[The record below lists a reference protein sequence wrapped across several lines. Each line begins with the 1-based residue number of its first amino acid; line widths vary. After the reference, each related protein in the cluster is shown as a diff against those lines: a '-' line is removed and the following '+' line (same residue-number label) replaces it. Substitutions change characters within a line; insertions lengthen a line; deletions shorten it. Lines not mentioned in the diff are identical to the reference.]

1 MGSSIP
7 GIQALMDAR
16 STYFSTNSNYTL
28 VAPTISSYSA
38 SNPTPSYG
46 ETITMKI
53 TCSNEATVYFG
64 YRFNIEDKFTRLLMY
79 DDGLHNDGAAGDH
92 LYGVS
97 VTMNGSRMHYYYYT
111 ENANAGLFSPQR
123 AEHEYHTLSVV
134 IPTPLVGQ
142 VRINEIMADNA
153 TIVEDNYG
161 ENDDWIEFYNK
172 TSTPKDLSGLY
183 LSDDP
188 LLLNKW
194 QIPSG
199 TYIEPYGYLI
209 FWTDKDAD
217 QSGLHTNFKLSSAG
231 ESVFIS
237 NGITIFDQV
246 DFGLQTT
253 DISYASCPDGG
264 IFDFAVPTFNASNNC
279 SAGINQDDFPL
290 LVNLYPIPTNGDLFL
305 ESQEEELNV
314 NVVDLSGRVLF
325 KGATNEGKLTIPSSL
340 WNAGSYHVFLVNEI
354 GKLKSMPFIK
364 Y

>member
-1 MGSSIP
+1 
-7 GIQALMDAR
+7 
-16 STYFSTNSNYTL
+16 
-28 VAPTISSYSA
+28 
-38 SNPTPSYG
+38 
-46 ETITMKI
+46 
-53 TCSNEATVYFG
+53 
-64 YRFNIEDKFTRLLMY
+64 
-79 DDGLHNDGAAGDH
+79 
-92 LYGVS
+92 
-97 VTMNGSRMHYYYYT
+97 
-111 ENANAGLFSPQR
+111 
-123 AEHEYHTLSVV
+123 
-134 IPTPLVGQ
+134 
-142 VRINEIMADNA
+142 
-153 TIVEDNYG
+153 
-161 ENDDWIEFYNK
+161 
-172 TSTPKDLSGLY
+172 
-183 LSDDP
+183 
-188 LLLNKW
+188 
-194 QIPSG
+194 
-199 TYIEPYGYLI
+199 
-209 FWTDKDAD
+209 
-217 QSGLHTNFKLSSAG
+217 LSSAG

-253 DISYASCPDGG
+253 DVSYASCPDGG